1 MTRATLRATWRDRL
15 RYRFDRVMERGTVAL
30 VIGLGVISL
39 AIILGISFALVALG
53 AGEGNDFPA
62 LLWMS
67 LMRTLDSGTMG
78 GDSGDPPFIFG
89 MLAVTLGGIFAV
101 SALIG
106 IINTGL
112 EARMADL
119 RKGRSRV
126 LERDHVLILGWNAQI
141 FPVISELIE
150 AGSGRSGTV
159 IVVLADRDRVEMEEE
174 IRQRIT
180 IPRRARVVCRS
191 GRPTDLADLPIASPD
206 QARAIILLESGGEDP
221 DVEVVKTI
229 LALTGRSDRRAEPYR
244 IVAEVREKANADIA
258 RLVGGDEVNLLLADD
273 LIARIIA
280 QTCRQSGLS
289 VVYLDL
295 LDFAGDEFH
304 LADLP
309 GIVGATFG
317 EAVRHVVNGIPAGII
332 RDGRAQLCPSPD
344 EIIRPTDRLVV
355 LAQDRGVAR
364 LEGADPVVEA
374 DAIVTGVSAPLTRE
388 RTLILGWNRRGPA
401 IIRELDEYVAPGSEL
416 LAVSALG
423 RIADEVAA
431 IGGLDH
437 LRATGRVGDTTSR
450 PVLDALDIASFTH
463 VFALCEADD
472 RDADSADA
480 RTLVTLLHLRDIG
493 SKLGRSFSIVSE
505 MVDPRD
511 RELAEVAKADDFIV
525 SARVGSLL
533 LAQIAETPELA
544 EVFRDL
550 FDADGAEVYLKEAC
564 EYVELGRE
572 VGFATVQAAA
582 QARAEVAL
590 GYRVIAKATDASV
603 AYGVVLNPA
612 RDARI
617 EFAAGDRV
625 VVLAER

>member
-1 MTRATLRATWRDRL
+1 MPRGAQRTGVRDRL
-15 RYRFDRVMERGTVAL
+15 RYRFDRFMERGTVAL
-30 VIGLGVISL
+30 VAGLGLISIVIIVGVSL
-39 AIILGISFALVALG
+39 ILVLV
-53 AGEGNDFPA
+53 GNNESNDLPH
-62 LLWMS
+62 LVWMS
-67 LMRTLDSGTMG
+67 LLRTLDSGTMG
-78 GDSGDPPFIFG
+78 GDTGSPAFVFG
-89 MLAVTLGGIFAV
+89 MLAVTIGGIFAV

-112 EARMADL
+112 EARLTDL

-150 AGSGRSGTV
+150 AGADRSRTT

-174 IRQRIT
+174 IRQRVT
-180 IPRRARVVCRS
+180 IPRRAHVVCRS

-229 LALTGRSDRRAEPYR
+229 LALTGRSDRREEPYR

-258 RLVGGDEVNLLLADD
+258 RLVGGDEVNLLLGDD

-304 LADLP
+304 LADFP
-309 GIVGATFG
+309 GLAGATFG
-317 EAVRHVVNGIPAGII
+317 DAVKHVVNGIPAGII
-332 RDGRAQLCPSPD
+332 RDGHAQLCPSPS
-344 EIIRPTDRLVV
+344 EVIRPTDRLVV
-355 LAQDRGVAR
+355 LAKDRGAAR
-364 LEGADPVVEA
+364 LEGADPVVES
-374 DAIVTGVSAPLTRE
+374 DAIVTGVSAPLNRE
-388 RTLILGWNRRGPA
+388 RTLILGWNRRGAA
-401 IIRELDEYVAPGSEL
+401 IIRELDQYVAPGSEL
-416 LAVSALG
+416 LAVSALA
-423 RIADEVAA
+423 RIPDEVSG
-431 IGGLDH
+431 IEGLH
-437 LRATGRVGDTTSR
+437 NLRATGRVGDTTSR

-463 VFALCEADD
+463 VIALCEADD

-493 SKLGRSFSIVSE
+493 ARLGRSFSIVSE

-525 SARVGSLL
+525 SARVTSLL

-544 EVFRDL
+544 DVFRDL

-564 EYVELGRE
+564 EYVSLGRE

-582 QARAEVAL
+582 QSRAEVAL
-590 GYRVIAKATDASV
+590 GYRVIAQATDAAA

-612 RDARI
+612 RDERVTFV
-617 EFAAGDRV
+617 EGDRV